1 MLNMRILILE
11 DDKLGLATNSFLLRK
26 TFIMVFVFN
35 NYLKYSIHKR
45 SRKEKIMLL

>member
-26 TFIMVFVFN
+26 AFLIFAVFI
-35 NYLKYSIHKR
+35 NYLEYSIYKR
-45 SRKEKIMLL
+45 SRKEKIR